1 MPIKESVEQK
11 GAGLEK
17 RRYWNSRS
25 EGRGDWESDL
35 DAVAVAGERGDT
47 DIIDAYFLSKACTLT
62 LSLPDFFLFFLL
74 GSSVHPCLLS
84 NLVHPRIP
92 VS

>member
-1 MPIKESVEQK
+1 LPIKESVEQK

-17 RRYWNSRS
+17 RGYWNSGS

-62 LSLPDFFLFFLL
+62 LSLPDFLFFLV
-74 GSSVHPCLLS
+74 GSSAHPYLLS
-84 NLVHPRIP
+84 HLVHPRIP